1 MNQVIEAESGI
12 YEDAYRRVRQ
22 RVTRWVTSK
31 KLSRRTGA
39 WTDRFL
45 QYLLVFP
52 DLVHLTIRLLMD
64 RAVAPA
70 AKGRL
75 LIAMAYVIMPLDFI
89 PDVIPCAGLVDDLL
103 VTAVLLNKTFNSSTP
118 DLQNMLLANWAG
130 SPELFEKVREIVAV
144 LNEIAAQ
151 IPRTLLNYI
160 RRTG

>member
-1 MNQVIEAESGI
+1 MNHTIEARSKI

-22 RVTRWVTSK
+22 RITEWAASRQ
-31 KLSRRTGA
+31 LCRRTGG
-39 WTDRFL
+39 WSDRFL

-64 RAVAPA
+64 RAVPPA
-70 AKGRL
+70 VKGRL

-89 PDVIPCAGLVDDLL
+89 PDVIPCAGLIDDLL
-103 VTAVLLNKTFNSSTP
+103 VTAVLLNKTFNSGGP
-118 DLQNMLLANWAG
+118 DFQNRLLTSWAG
-130 SPELFEKVREIVAV
+130 NPELFEKVREIVAV

-160 RRTG
+160 RRRG